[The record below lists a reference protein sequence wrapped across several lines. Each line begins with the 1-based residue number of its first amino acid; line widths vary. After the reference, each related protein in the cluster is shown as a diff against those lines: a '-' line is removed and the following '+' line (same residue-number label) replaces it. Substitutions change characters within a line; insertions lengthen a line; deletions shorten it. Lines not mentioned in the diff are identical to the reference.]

1 MSEDKNP
8 FLRNFDWSILLILLG
23 LAFFSYMGIS
33 GSDKPFLA
41 NRQLLYYGVGF
52 VALVIMMFIDFR
64 YLNQFSYVFYGV
76 GLVLLVG
83 LFIIAEATRETLSWY
98 SIGGYFNLQPAEF
111 MKLFVIL
118 SVSSWFAKMKE
129 KQIELEKF
137 YQLWPFFLLFGVPFM
152 LIVLQPDLGNALVL
166 SGVFFSM
173 IIVTGVRLRHIT
185 YIGGIIA
192 AGIGILTYIYFA
204 HNTLFFKIIK
214 EYQWLRLTAF
224 ISDDVN
230 TQVEGYQLF
239 RSLIAIGSGTLQGK
253 GVDADTLVKN
263 NWVPVSESDFIF
275 SVIGE
280 TFGFI
285 GSSTLILLFFLLIY
299 RLIRVAMTTDDLFAS
314 YVISGIIGMFVFQI
328 FENIGMTIGIMPIT
342 GITLPFVSFGG
353 SSLLTNMAAVGIVL
367 GIGMRRR
374 KLMF

>member
-1 MSEDKNP
+1 MSKERNP
-8 FLRNFDWSILLILLG
+8 FLRNIDWSILIIILG
-23 LAFFSYMGIS
+23 LAFFSYLGIA

-41 NRQLLYYGVGF
+41 SQQLLYYAVGF
-52 VALVIMMFIDFR
+52 VALVIMMLIDYR
-64 YLNQFSYVFYGV
+64 YLNQFSYVFYGI
-76 GLVLLVG
+76 GLLLLVG
-83 LFIIAEATRETLSWY
+83 LFFMAEVTRNTLSWY
-98 SIGGYFNLQPAEF
+98 KIGKFSLQPAEF

-118 SVSSWFAKMKE
+118 SVSSWFAKIKE

-137 YQLWPFFLLFGVPFM
+137 YQLWPFFVLFGMPFI

-166 SGVFFSM
+166 TGVFFS
-173 IIVTGVRLRHIT
+173 ILIVTGVRLRHFS

-192 AGIGILTYIYFA
+192 AGVAVLTYI
-204 HNTLFFKIIK
+204 FFKHRAIFDEIIK
-214 EYQWLRLTAF
+214 PHQWRRLTAF
-224 ISDDVN
+224 VSDDVN
-230 TQVEGYQLF
+230 PLDEGYQLYK
-239 RSLIAIGSGTLQGK
+239 SLIAIGSGTLQGK

-280 TFGFI
+280 TFGFVG
-285 GSSTLILLFFLLIY
+285 GSILILLFFLLIY
-299 RLIRVAMTTDDLFAS
+299 RLIRIAMSTEDLFGS

-342 GITLPFVSFGG
+342 GITLPFISYGG
-353 SSLLTNMAAVGIVL
+353 SSLLTNMAAIGIAL